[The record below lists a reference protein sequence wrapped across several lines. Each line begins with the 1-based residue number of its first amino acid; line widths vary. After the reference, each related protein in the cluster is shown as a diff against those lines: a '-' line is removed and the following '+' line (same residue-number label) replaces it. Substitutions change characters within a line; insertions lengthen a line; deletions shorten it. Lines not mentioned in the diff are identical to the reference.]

1 MEKVLVLHS
10 AEPRK
15 ILEAVIENKVPAIM
29 SYLSKG
35 KWHVAKVQLKNLGA
49 CKINFELWPREKPC
63 PINIQVGQP
72 VGLSV
77 KYGYGKV
84 IFDTTVLGFEPSA
97 EPGKGGTVVAAVPTK
112 LEVVERRS
120 YFRVSVPAS
129 MKVIVTMWHRNHM
142 SDKDSNYTPEKYL
155 QGKLVDISAGGTQV
169 AIDKDAAPDFKK
181 GQFVTLRFTPMPYE
195 QPIMFNAQIRTI
207 LPTTDE
213 TQICYGLQI
222 VGLEASE
229 DGQQTLTRL
238 CNLVEQYYQMN
249 QKAQQPQKINK

>member
-1 MEKVLVLHS
+1 MEKMLVLHN

-15 ILEAVIENKVPAIM
+15 ILDAVIESKVPAIM

-35 KWHVAKVQLKNLGA
+35 KWHVAKVQLKSMGP
-49 CKINFELWPREKPC
+49 CKMNFELWPRERPC
-63 PINIQVGQP
+63 PINIQIDQP

-77 KYGYGKV
+77 KYGYGKIV
-84 IFDTTVLGFEPSA
+84 FDTTVLGFEPSA
-97 EPGKGGTVVAAVPTK
+97 DPAKGGTVVAAVPTK

-120 YFRVSVPAS
+120 YFRVPVPNS
-129 MKVIVTMWHRNHM
+129 MKVIVTMWHRNQM
-142 SDKDSNYTPEKYL
+142 SDTNDQYTPEKYS

-169 AIDKDAAPDFKK
+169 ALDKQVLPDFKK
-181 GQFVTLRFTPMPYE
+181 GQFVTLRFTPLPYE

-213 TQICYGLQI
+213 TQVCYGMQI

-229 DGQQTLTRL
+229 DGQKTLMRL
-238 CNLVEQYYQMN
+238 CNLVEQYYRIN
-249 QKAQQPQKINK
+249 QAAQQPQKTAK